1 MSTLSL
7 EKLGD
12 EVAEAY
18 NRWQSAQG
26 VFLETAEALFEAK
39 FKLTLAVDRA
49 YAEGEVAGKNERE
62 REANLRVMLPAEYE
76 EVLRLER
83 KSRIEERALRDAEIA
98 AESVKLR
105 VAIAVGGLAL
115 IR

>member
-1 MSTLSL
+1 MSTLNL

-18 NRWQSAQG
+18 NRWQGAQG
-26 VFLETAEALFEAK
+26 IFLETAEALFEAK

-62 REANLRVMLPAEYE
+62 REANLRALLPAEHD

-83 KSRIEERALRDAEIA
+83 KSRVDERSLRDAEVA

-105 VAIAVGGLAL
+105 VAIAIGSLAL
-115 IR
+115 IK